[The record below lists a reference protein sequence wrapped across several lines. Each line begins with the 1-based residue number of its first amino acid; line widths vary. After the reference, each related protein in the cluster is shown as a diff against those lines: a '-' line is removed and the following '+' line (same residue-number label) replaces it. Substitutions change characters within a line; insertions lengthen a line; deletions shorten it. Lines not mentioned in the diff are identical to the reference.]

1 MRRKSDPSYLR
12 RNVNPTCTSA
22 YGIGNLATYCVPG
35 GADLARGA
43 ARSVTSMDSATTT
56 AMLMSN
62 LRTKEAGSQASSVGS
77 IGGVMLRDSRG
88 NTIRSASI
96 VTSTPSS
103 SRPAL
108 PYIAQYSDSG
118 FSSFSSCSYLPPP
131 PPYRPN
137 RGSAPQE
144 SGGDEDRVN
153 NNQSNNETILSNL
166 LQSMAINMGVQNNNN
181 SQLTVSQNQ
190 NYGLNVGNGHKIHR
204 SLSDYSKNRGAPRLQ
219 AKLAQMSNAASCDE
233 TTTSGAS
240 PGQPVPSKLRKT
252 GSSGMRNNV
261 GFLSGIGVSRK
272 KSGTS
277 SASGS
282 LLGIGAVPPS
292 RKGSGAWSPLQP
304 QVGNVP
310 LTQPVTPTTAP
321 TVNVTTTWQLA
332 APILQHSRFG
342 GSLNSDAY
350 KATNRF
356 SNASSYTTTNTSQLS
371 LSPSPSMSTVSCPEY
386 PDLQEKLH
394 RLTMAR
400 DSLSLQV
407 AVLNEQVGAQ
417 REKICDLEAL
427 LEAKNNPCSYNSYS
441 DQTLSANENGK
452 SDLIIEISDLKNKF
466 TSLEK
471 EKMDAEHRLH
481 ISRVFQIFVI

>member
-1 MRRKSDPSYLR
+1 M
-12 RNVNPTCTSA
+12 
-22 YGIGNLATYCVPG
+22 
-35 GADLARGA
+35 
-43 ARSVTSMDSATTT
+43 
-56 AMLMSN
+56 
-62 LRTKEAGSQASSVGS
+62 
-77 IGGVMLRDSRG
+77 
-88 NTIRSASI
+88 
-96 VTSTPSS
+96 TSTPSS

-371 LSPSPSMSTVSCPEY
+371 LVSEQIIMQY
-386 PDLQEKLH
+386 F
-394 RLTMAR
+394 
-400 DSLSLQV
+400 
-407 AVLNEQVGAQ
+407 VL
-417 REKICDLEAL
+417 L
-427 LEAKNNPCSYNSYS
+427 
-441 DQTLSANENGK
+441 
-452 SDLIIEISDLKNKF
+452 F
-466 TSLEK
+466 
-471 EKMDAEHRLH
+471 H
-481 ISRVFQIFVI
+481 